1 MSARER
7 NMEKGSKTLR
17 ITAGELGSRD
27 VWPLLRDMEEKG
39 WLERLNLLDCGEGYS
54 LEIEV
59 RPEQDIELCER
70 LVKDYLEGK
79 TVLGDTPRTTRD
91 VGREMIESQTVR
103 VEQGKIDRLLAL
115 AGELIVSTN
124 GLTHLVRRLE
134 DLGLPVE
141 MVREIKEYQSLLN
154 RASWEIQD
162 VIMEMRLMPVGFVFE
177 RFRRVVRELGQ
188 ELGKKVQF
196 KVLGDDVTIDR
207 NVAAIIYEP
216 LLHLIRNTLDHGL
229 ERSEERIRSGKPEE
243 GELLLRAERKGE
255 HVVIAVK
262 DDGAG
267 IDVEAVKSKAV
278 SRGLITK
285 EQAEKMGFNEALE
298 LIFIPGF
305 STKDE
310 ASTVSGRGVGMDVVR
325 ETVERLGGKVI
336 VHSELGVGT
345 EVALELPITMSIT
358 KVVLLDCGGLYGIP
372 VGEVKEIVKVEA
384 SRLHSL
390 KESEVVVL
398 RGTIYPVFRLSR
410 VLDSSVEGVDGNEL
424 TLIVLLAGVAVAVPK
439 VLGEQDVVLKNLPTQ
454 LSHLKLFTGA
464 AILGNGDIAL
474 ILDTSI
480 IGRMV

>member
-1 MSARER
+1 
-7 NMEKGSKTLR
+7 MEKGSKTLR
-17 ITAGELGSRD
+17 ITAHELGSRD
-27 VWPLLRDMEEKG
+27 VWPLLREMEEKG
-39 WLERLNLLDCGEGYS
+39 WLGQINLLDYGEEYS

-59 RPEQDIELCER
+59 RAEQDIELSER
-70 LVKDYLEGK
+70 LIKDYLEGK
-79 TVLGDTPRTTRD
+79 TVLGNTSRTARD
-91 VGREMIESQTVR
+91 MEREMVENQTVR
-103 VEQGKIDRLLAL
+103 VEQGKIDKLLAL

-124 GLTHLVRRLE
+124 VLTHLVRRLE

-141 MVREIKEYQSLLN
+141 MVREFKEYQSSLS
-154 RASWEIQD
+154 RTSWGIQD

-177 RFRRVVRELGQ
+177 RFRRLVRELGQ

-196 KVLGDDVTIDR
+196 KVIGDEVTIDR
-207 NVAAIIYEP
+207 NVAATIYEP
-216 LLHLIRNTLDHGL
+216 LLHLVRNALDHGL
-229 ERSEERIRSGKPEE
+229 ERPEERIRSGKSEE
-243 GELLLRAERKGE
+243 GELLLKAERKGE

-267 IDVEAVKSKAV
+267 IDTGVVKSKAV
-278 SRGLITK
+278 SRGLITQ
-285 EQAEKMGFNEALE
+285 EQAERMGFNEALE
-298 LIFIPGF
+298 LIFAPGF

-310 ASTVSGRGVGMDVVR
+310 VSAVSGRGVGMDVVR
-325 ETVERLGGKVI
+325 ETVERLGGKVM
-336 VHSELGVGT
+336 VSSELGVGT
-345 EVALELPITMSIT
+345 EIALELPISMSIT

-398 RGTIYPVFRLSR
+398 RETIYPVVRLSR
-410 VLDSSVEGVDGNEL
+410 VLDASAEGVESDEL

-439 VLGEQDVVLKNLPTQ
+439 VLGEQDVVLKNLPPQ

-480 IGRMV
+480 VGRMV